1 MKPYSTDLR
10 QRVLD
15 ALDRGTPRR
24 QIVEQLEVSLST
36 IKRYLRQRRETGT
49 LTTKPIP
56 GRPPKKGAA
65 LDAELTV
72 QLAAHD
78 DATLEQHCQLWE
90 AAHGVQVS
98 TASISRAI
106 ARLGWTRKKNRWV
119 PPSARKLTARR
130 GATSPRSSQPSV

>member
-15 ALDRGTPRR
+15 AIDRGTSRR
-24 QIVEQLEVSLST
+24 QVMEQLEVSLST

-49 LTTKPIP
+49 LTAKPIP
-56 GRPPKKGAA
+56 GRPPKKGAV
-65 LDAELTV
+65 LVAELTA
-72 QLAAHD
+72 QLTAHD

-90 AAHGVQVS
+90 ASHGVQVS

-106 ARLGWTRKKNRWV
+106 ARLGWTRKKTDGCLRAQGN
-119 PPSARKLTARR
+119 
-130 GATSPRSSQPSV
+130 

>member
-15 ALDRGTPRR
+15 AIDHGTPRQ
-24 QIVEQLEVSLST
+24 QIVEVLEVSLST
-36 IKRYLRQRRETGT
+36 IKRYLRQRRQTGQ
-49 LTTKPIP
+49 LAAKPIP

-65 LDAELTV
+65 LDAELPA

-78 DATLEQHCQLWE
+78 DATLEQHCQWW
-90 AAHGVQVS
+90 ADAHGVLVS
-98 TASISRAI
+98 TASMSRAI

-119 PPSARKLTARR
+119 PPSGAKRPGRR
-130 GATSPRSSQPSV
+130 GVT